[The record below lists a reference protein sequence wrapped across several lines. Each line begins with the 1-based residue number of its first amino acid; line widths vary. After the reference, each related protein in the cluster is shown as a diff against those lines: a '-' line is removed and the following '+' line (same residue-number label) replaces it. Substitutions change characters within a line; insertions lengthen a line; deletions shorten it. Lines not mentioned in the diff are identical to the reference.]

1 MKSSPIPTSRP
12 ADRLPRDRR
21 IDLCYVIGILLV
33 VAGHSGVDPRFASTA
48 LFRWIYAFHMPLFF
62 ALSGYLFRYG
72 GGSGQVGAG
81 TFARRRA
88 LRLLL
93 PLVVWTTLVFI
104 PKGLLSA
111 YAMRPSELSFSAY
124 LHAFLYPAD
133 NPIRPFWF
141 LEVLFEVSLA
151 GYAVDRI
158 VRSRPAA
165 LAAVAGTCI
174 AANRLIA
181 PTGGELLMLPDVLWY
196 TGFFLLGAVACDGL
210 HVAVAAAG
218 PPLVARFLGC
228 GVARDASV
236 PVARRR
242 TVLCGGGIL
251 FVASCAA
258 LAVDRRLRLPLADDL
273 RRYTFTVYLL
283 HVLPV
288 GLLRG
293 LLYPRLAVDPALFSA
308 LLFLS
313 GVLIPWAVGRMAR
326 RWIPS
331 STAGG
336 RLSLRLLGL

>member
-1 MKSSPIPTSRP
+1 M
-12 ADRLPRDRR
+12 
-21 IDLCYVIGILLV
+21 V
-33 VAGHSGVDPRFASTA
+33 
-48 LFRWIYAFHMPLFF
+48 
-62 ALSGYLFRYG
+62 
-72 GGSGQVGAG
+72 
-81 TFARRRA
+81 
-88 LRLLL
+88 
-93 PLVVWTTLVFI
+93 
-104 PKGLLSA
+104 
-111 YAMRPSELSFSAY
+111 
-124 LHAFLYPAD
+124 
-133 NPIRPFWF
+133 
-141 LEVLFEVSLA
+141 
-151 GYAVDRI
+151 
-158 VRSRPAA
+158 
-165 LAAVAGTCI
+165 
-174 AANRLIA
+174 
-181 PTGGELLMLPDVLWY
+181 
-196 TGFFLLGAVACDGL
+196 
-210 HVAVAAAG
+210 VAAAG

-236 PVARRR
+236 P
-242 TVLCGGGIL
+242 
-251 FVASCAA
+251 VASCAA

>member
-72 GGSGQVGAG
+72 GGSGRVGAG

-196 TGFFLLGAVACDGL
+196 TGFFLLGAVACDGRTWL
-210 HVAVAAAG
+210 WPRLARPSSLVFWGAASLVTLRFPSHAAA
-218 PPLVARFLGC
+218 PFYA
-228 GVARDASV
+228 AA
-236 PVARRR
+236 
-242 TVLCGGGIL
+242 GIL

-273 RRYTFTVYLL
+273 RR
-283 HVLPV
+283 
-288 GLLRG
+288 
-293 LLYPRLAVDPALFSA
+293 
-308 LLFLS
+308 
-313 GVLIPWAVGRMAR
+313 
-326 RWIPS
+326 
-331 STAGG
+331 
-336 RLSLRLLGL
+336 

>member
-124 LHAFLYPAD
+124 LHALWPRLA
-133 NPIRPFWF
+133 RPSSLVFWGAA
-141 LEVLFEVSLA
+141 SL
-151 GYAVDRI
+151 VTLRFP
-158 VRSRPAA
+158 S
-165 LAAVAGTCI
+165 
-174 AANRLIA
+174 
-181 PTGGELLMLPDVLWY
+181 
-196 TGFFLLGAVACDGL
+196 
-210 HVAVAAAG
+210 HVAAPFYAAA
-218 PPLVARFLGC
+218 
-228 GVARDASV
+228 
-236 PVARRR
+236 
-242 TVLCGGGIL
+242 GIL

>member
-1 MKSSPIPTSRP
+1 
-12 ADRLPRDRR
+12 
-21 IDLCYVIGILLV
+21 VIGILLV

-196 TGFFLLGAVACDGL
+196 TGFFLLGAVACDG
-210 HVAVAAAG
+210 
-218 PPLVARFLGC
+218 
-228 GVARDASV
+228 
-236 PVARRR
+236 R
-242 TVLCGGGIL
+242 TWLW
-251 FVASCAA
+251 
-258 LAVDRRLRLPLADDL
+258 
-273 RRYTFTVYLL
+273 
-283 HVLPV
+283 
-288 GLLRG
+288 
-293 LLYPRLAVDPALFSA
+293 PRLGRPPA
-308 LLFLS
+308 
-313 GVLIPWAVGRMAR
+313 PTR
-326 RWIPS
+326 
-331 STAGG
+331 
-336 RLSLRLLGL
+336 SLK

>member
-72 GGSGQVGAG
+72 GGSGRVGAG
-81 TFARRRA
+81 TFA
-88 LRLLL
+88 
-93 PLVVWTTLVFI
+93 

-196 TGFFLLGAVACDGL
+196 TGFFLLGAVACDG
-210 HVAVAAAG
+210 
-218 PPLVARFLGC
+218 
-228 GVARDASV
+228 
-236 PVARRR
+236 R
-242 TVLCGGGIL
+242 TWLW
-251 FVASCAA
+251 
-258 LAVDRRLRLPLADDL
+258 
-273 RRYTFTVYLL
+273 
-283 HVLPV
+283 
-288 GLLRG
+288 
-293 LLYPRLAVDPALFSA
+293 PRLA
-308 LLFLS
+308 
-313 GVLIPWAVGRMAR
+313 R
-326 RWIPS
+326 PS
-331 STAGG
+331 
-336 RLSLRLLGL
+336 

>member
-1 MKSSPIPTSRP
+1 MKSSPTPTSRP

-33 VAGHSGVDPRFASTA
+33 VAGHSGVDSRFASTA

-72 GGSGQVGAG
+72 GGSGRVGAG

-151 GYAVDRI
+151 G
-158 VRSRPAA
+158 
-165 LAAVAGTCI
+165 
-174 AANRLIA
+174 
-181 PTGGELLMLPDVLWY
+181 
-196 TGFFLLGAVACDGL
+196 
-210 HVAVAAAG
+210 
-218 PPLVARFLGC
+218 
-228 GVARDASV
+228 
-236 PVARRR
+236 
-242 TVLCGGGIL
+242 
-251 FVASCAA
+251 
-258 LAVDRRLRLPLADDL
+258 
-273 RRYTFTVYLL
+273 
-283 HVLPV
+283 
-288 GLLRG
+288 
-293 LLYPRLAVDPALFSA
+293 
-308 LLFLS
+308 
-313 GVLIPWAVGRMAR
+313 
-326 RWIPS
+326 
-331 STAGG
+331 
-336 RLSLRLLGL
+336 

>member
-33 VAGHSGVDPRFASTA
+33 VAGHSGVDSRFASTA

-151 GYAVDRI
+151 GYEIGR
-158 VRSRPAA
+158 
-165 LAAVAGTCI
+165 
-174 AANRLIA
+174 
-181 PTGGELLMLPDVLWY
+181 
-196 TGFFLLGAVACDGL
+196 
-210 HVAVAAAG
+210 
-218 PPLVARFLGC
+218 
-228 GVARDASV
+228 
-236 PVARRR
+236 
-242 TVLCGGGIL
+242 
-251 FVASCAA
+251 ASCRER
-258 LAVDRRLRLPLADDL
+258 V
-273 RRYTFTVYLL
+273 
-283 HVLPV
+283 
-288 GLLRG
+288 
-293 LLYPRLAVDPALFSA
+293 
-308 LLFLS
+308 
-313 GVLIPWAVGRMAR
+313 
-326 RWIPS
+326 
-331 STAGG
+331 
-336 RLSLRLLGL
+336 